1 MPHRLF
7 NPHGSALVERAP
19 GLLIAHMHGDW
30 NAEMR
35 SLIAEQMKAHVPA
48 LNAAGPWCIIN
59 HMHDTLVYGPDIY
72 AQTRADYASRPA
84 GSLLRAVAFVIA
96 PHVEGASLLRSR
108 FETLLDGIITS
119 RVFADAGS
127 ARAWAQAQLLGPP
140 AEAQDAGN

>member
-1 MPHRLF
+1 MSHHLF
-7 NPHGSALVERAP
+7 NPHGSALVEYAP

-35 SLIAEQMKAHVPA
+35 HLIARQMRDYVPA

-72 AQTRADYASRPA
+72 TQTRADYANRPPD
-84 GSLLRAVAFVIA
+84 SKLRAVAFVIA

-119 RVFADAGS
+119 KVFTDALG
-127 ARAWAQAQLLGPP
+127 ARAWAVAQLQVPSN
-140 AEAQDAGN
+140 ESGNNAN